1 MKFDKEEIQKLFL
14 GGLLLLGVVYSY
26 FDMLLFPLQK
36 RQAIARKSIAALT
49 PEMSK
54 AEAQIKRTEDLKK
67 SAPQSTAVI
76 SQVNAMIPEGSPV
89 AWFPPKV
96 GDFFKRQGI
105 EKVTS
110 KFSSE
115 VADKELSGYRRLAW
129 GLDLPRVDFAQF
141 GTALCALENEEP
153 LLEITSLQLDAIR
166 EEVESQRAT
175 LTVQNIV
182 KQ

>member
-1 MKFDKEEIQKLFL
+1 MKFHKEEIQKIFL

-36 RQAIARKSIAALT
+36 RMAATRKSIEALE
-49 PEMSK
+49 PEMRN
-54 AEAQIKRTEDLKK
+54 ADAQIKRTEELKRTAAEK
-67 SAPQSTAVI
+67 TAVLT
-76 SQVNAMIPEGSPV
+76 QVNAMIPEGSPV

-96 GDFFKRQGI
+96 ADFFKRQGI

-110 KFSSE
+110 KYHSE
-115 VADKELSGYRRLAW
+115 SPEKELTGYRRLAW
-129 GLDLPRVDFAQF
+129 GIDLQKIDFAQF

-153 LLEITSLQLDAIR
+153 LLEVTSLQLDTIR
-166 EEVESQRAT
+166 EDVENQRAT